1 MWEKKS
7 GKNENRRMHYSEDRE
22 ERPPD
27 YSEPKAASAIQT
39 YGTRRTPQHKLS
51 VPTAHLKEAVPMRT
65 MAKA

>member
-27 YSEPKAASAIQT
+27 LF
-39 YGTRRTPQHKLS
+39 RTESSICHSDIWNTQD
-51 VPTAHLKEAVPMRT
+51 PTT
-65 MAKA
+65 